1 MWNPIDPNNLPTE
14 EVLAINK
21 EGETL
26 KGKFVDDQYIRFG
39 GTIYVESTDEE
50 GGFLVDVT
58 LYNPVAYIKMSDL
71 KKMWE
76 DQQG

>member
-26 KGKFVDDQYIRFG
+26 KGKFGDDQYIRLWYV
-39 GTIYVESTDEE
+39 YVESTDKE
-50 GGFLVDVT
+50 GGFPVDVK

-71 KKMWE
+71 KKLWE